1 MKTIDIWKKALLQVE
16 NEGYDYVDS
25 DNRAAK
31 ELLNFIIKI
40 EDPENQEVEEPLNI
54 ISDTNKWLYPTKT
67 EISNVMFKEL
77 ANPAYDYTYGGR
89 IFNFSGQINQV
100 KSFIIPLLQKEPES
114 RRAVITI
121 YNPFQDSTF
130 KTKNVPAILNICLRL
145 HQGKL
150 ALTAVIRSQDLF
162 FGWPANIYQLYCL
175 QKFISENLNVKM
187 GSLTTIS
194 NSTHIFESNLS
205 DIKKMMQ

>member
-1 MKTIDIWKKALLQVE
+1 MKTIDIWKNALIKVE
-16 NEGYDYVDS
+16 NEGYDYIDS
-25 DNRAAK
+25 DNRLAK
-31 ELLNFIIKI
+31 EILNLIINI
-40 EDPENQEVEEPLNI
+40 DDPENQDVDEPLNLMT
-54 ISDTNKWLYPTKT
+54 DTNNWLYPTKT

-100 KSFIIPLLQKEPES
+100 KSYIIPLLQKEPES
-114 RRAVITI
+114 RRAVIAI

-130 KTKNVPAILNICLRL
+130 KTKNVPAILNIYVRL

-150 ALTAVIRSQDLF
+150 ALTATIRSQDLF

-175 QKFISENLNVKM
+175 QKLIAEQLNVKL

-205 DIKKMMQ
+205 DIKKIMK